1 MPPGTG
7 SKPRAGSRPCL
18 SAVCAAALLAWQPA
32 AATELDI
39 TGTSIEA
46 LMQLT
51 VTSVTKTEQSLQ
63 GSAAAIHVITS
74 DDLRRMRVTNIP
86 DALRLVPGV
95 QVKRFNSSTWS
106 VSIRGFNNV
115 FANKLLVLID
125 GRTVYTPVFA
135 GTLWEIREPM
145 LEDIDRIEVIR
156 GPGGSLWG
164 SNAVNGVINIITRK
178 AGDTRGGLVAAGVGN
193 EDRAYG
199 AIRHGWQTGDDA
211 WLRAYAKFHE
221 RGAQPDPAHRSDNEW
236 RSARGGFRWDW
247 KQNDQDQYT
256 VQGDMYE
263 VNTDHYSTL
272 ANIAGGGATIRPRY
286 LGGNLLLR
294 WQNRRIDGSGKTLQ
308 FYWDYQDNDFPL
320 IAEDRRHIADIEYQH
335 DFFAGDRHHL
345 VWGIGYRFVKDR
357 VMTETGFLPFAPV
370 QSEDGTWSAFIQDEI
385 ELLRDR
391 LHLTVGTKYERNNF
405 TQDEIQP
412 NLRLSWTPSDRHT
425 LWGAVSRAVRTPSR
439 FEDDITTFAGND
451 LRSERLVAW
460 EVGHRANLGSELHV
474 DSAAF
479 YNRYDDLLFQET
491 LACIPLAP
499 PMFGGCPAATPLGI
513 VFDNSA
519 KGHTWGM
526 EFNALWQPTAN
537 WTLEPSFTFLVMKLE
552 SKNGHAARTA
562 AAGAER
568 ADPRHRFTLRSG
580 YELTETLNMDT
591 ILRYSDNS
599 SAGMVDSYTT
609 LDLGVT
615 WTPVPD
621 LELALEGR
629 DLLDNRHPESSGA
642 GLLNLTEPTEVQS
655 GVYGK
660 ITWKF

>member
-1 MPPGTG
+1 MRNPL
-7 SKPRAGSRPCL
+7 SRHTRL
-18 SAVCAAALLAWQPA
+18 GAVAAAATCALLATTNAPA
-32 AATELDI
+32 IELDI

-63 GSAAAIHVITS
+63 GSAAAIHVITGE
-74 DDLRRMRVTNIP
+74 DLRRMRVTNIP

-95 QVKRFNSSTWS
+95 QVNRFNSSTWS

-125 GRTVYTPVFA
+125 GRTIYTPVFA

-156 GPGGSLWG
+156 GPGGALWG
-164 SNAVNGVINIITRK
+164 SNAVNGVINIITRD
-178 AGDTRGGLVAAGVGN
+178 AGDTQGGLLAAGVGN

-199 AIRHGWQTGDDA
+199 ALRYGWQTGENA
-211 WLRAYAKFHE
+211 WLRTYVKFHE
-221 RGAQPDPAHRSDNEW
+221 RGAQPDPAHRSNNEW
-236 RSARGGFRWDW
+236 RSARGGFRWDR
-247 KQNDQDQYT
+247 KGSEGRQTT
-256 VQGDMYE
+256 VQGDLYE
-263 VNTDHYSTL
+263 VSTDHYSTL
-272 ANIAGGGATIRPRY
+272 ANLAGGGANVRPRY

-294 WQNRRIDGSGKTLQ
+294 WQARNVDGSGQALQ

-320 IAEDRRHIADIEYQH
+320 IAEDRRHIADIEYQQ

-345 VWGIGYRFVKDR
+345 VWGLGYRFVKDR
-357 VMTETGFLPFAPV
+357 VTTETGFLPFAPV

-385 ELLRDR
+385 ELVRER
-391 LHLTVGTKYERNNF
+391 LHLTLGTKYEHNNF
-405 TQDEIQP
+405 TGHELQP
-412 NLRLSWTPSDRHT
+412 NVRLSWTPDARHT

-439 FEDDITTFAGND
+439 FEDDITTFAGTD

-460 EVGHRANLGSELHV
+460 EIGHRARLGPELHV

-491 LACIPLAP
+491 LACIPFAP
-499 PMFGGCPAATPLGI
+499 PAFGGCPAATPLGVI
-513 VFDNSA
+513 FDNSA
-519 KGHTWGM
+519 KGHTWGF
-526 EFNALWQPTAN
+526 EINSLWQPAER

-552 SKNGHAARTA
+552 SKNGHGARSA
-562 AAGAER
+562 AAGTED
-568 ADPRHRFTLRSG
+568 ADPRHRLTLRSG
-580 YELTETLNMDT
+580 YEVTENLNMDT
-591 ILRYSDNS
+591 ILRYADS
-599 SAGMVDSYTT
+599 SGAGAVDSYTT

-615 WTPVPD
+615 WAPLPD
-621 LELALEGR
+621 LELSLEGR

-642 GLLNLTEPTEVQS
+642 GLLNLTVPTEVQS

-660 ITWKF
+660 VTWKF